1 MLTALSR
8 IIKYGFLGFI
18 RNGWLST
25 VTISIMILV
34 LVVFQSLLLFKAVSD
49 TALVALKDKVDISVY
64 FKNVTPEDKILEAA
78 RALETLAQVKEVEYI
93 SRDKALE
100 VFKSRHEDNPA
111 ITQSLEILKDN
122 QFSNNP
128 LLASLNIKAHDPKEY
143 ASIASYLNG
152 SNFKDWFEKEPY
164 AKNAVVIER
173 LSRIIDTAE
182 QGGFALMIFLAA
194 IAVLVT
200 FNTIRLAIY
209 ASRDEI
215 GIMRLVGASNT
226 FIRGPYVIEGI
237 IYGSIAGVLSVIV
250 VSPAA
255 YLIAPYLKV
264 FIPEMNMWTYFY
276 THLVSFV
283 GYQILFGTALGVIS
297 SSVAVRKYLKI

>member
-8 IIKYGFLGFI
+8 IIKYGILGFI

-34 LVVFQSLLLFKAVSD
+34 LVVFEGLVLFKQISD
-49 TALVALKDKVDISVY
+49 TALVSLKDKVDISVY
-64 FKNVTPEDKILEAA
+64 FKNITPEDNILQTQ
-78 RALETLAQVKEVEYI
+78 RALETLAEVKEVEYI
-93 SRDKALE
+93 SREKALE
-100 VFKSRHEDNPA
+100 IFKQRHEDDPA
-111 ITQSLEILKDN
+111 ITQSLDILKDS
-122 QFSNNP
+122 QFSENP

-143 ASIASYLNG
+143 ANIASYLNE
-152 SNFKDWFEKEPY
+152 SNFKEWFEKEPY
-164 AKNAVVIER
+164 TKNAVVIER

-182 QGGFALMIFLAA
+182 RGGIALMIFLAA

-209 ASRDEI
+209 SSRDEI

-237 IYGSIAGVLSVIV
+237 VYGSIAGILSVALMAPLAYA
-250 VSPAA
+250 VS
-255 YLIAPYLKV
+255 PYLKV
-264 FIPEMNMWTYFY
+264 FIPEMSIWTYFY
-276 THLVSFV
+276 TNLFIIL
-283 GYQILFGTALGVIS
+283 GYQMILGMILGIVS
-297 SSVAVRKYLKI
+297 SSIAVRKYLKI